1 MAKVKEEKK
10 EVAKVKFLKSPT
22 GKYGYAYH
30 IGDTAEIEDKDL
42 VEEMIDSGWAEV
54 VK

>member
-1 MAKVKEEKK
+1 MAKAKEEKK
-10 EVAKVKFLKSPT
+10 EVVKIKFLKSPT

-42 VEEMIDSGWAEV
+42 AEEMIESGWGEIV
-54 VK
+54 E